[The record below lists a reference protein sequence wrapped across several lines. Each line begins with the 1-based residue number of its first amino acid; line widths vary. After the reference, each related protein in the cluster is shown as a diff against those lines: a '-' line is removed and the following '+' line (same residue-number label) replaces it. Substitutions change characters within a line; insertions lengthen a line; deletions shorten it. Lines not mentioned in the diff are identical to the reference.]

1 MFTAEKQLTAISQV
15 KFVSIKIEVVK
26 LKLSE
31 NDPRK
36 REKYYSKWEPFFG
49 NIVK

>member
-36 REKYYSKWEPFFG
+36 REKYYSKWSLFLG
-49 NIVK
+49 TL